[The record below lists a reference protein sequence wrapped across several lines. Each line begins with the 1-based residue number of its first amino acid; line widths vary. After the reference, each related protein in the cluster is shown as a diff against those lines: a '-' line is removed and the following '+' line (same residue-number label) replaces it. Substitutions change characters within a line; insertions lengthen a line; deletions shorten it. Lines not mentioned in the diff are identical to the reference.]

1 MVDET
6 LKLLQLQ
13 KVDSRI
19 RAAREELVT
28 FDPQREEARAAG
40 TSERAAVEAAIH
52 SHAEREQERRRLES
66 ELEDIERLLEKLDGQ
81 VYEVTSKQAM
91 DAIQN
96 EIQAAR
102 ARKSDLEDE
111 ILEVLDQVESATS
124 AREAAVAFEQ
134 DQAAERLR
142 LEEAR
147 DAREVELGGELQ
159 RLAEERAK
167 RAAEVEP
174 EPLRWYEDTGRKAW
188 PILVHAVTKVC
199 PMCRIVIPPQKW
211 NEIRT
216 AKKFVSCGSCHRI
229 LYGDQVGSHAS

>member
-1 MVDET
+1 MVDEI

-13 KVDSRI
+13 EVDGRI
-19 RAAREELVT
+19 RAAREELAT
-28 FDPQREEARAAG
+28 FDPQREEARAAVA
-40 TSERAAVEAAIH
+40 SERAAVEAAID

-81 VYEVTSKQAM
+81 IYEVTSKQAM

-124 AREAAVAFEQ
+124 AREAAAAFEQ
-134 DQAAERLR
+134 DQAADRLR

-147 DAREVELGGELQ
+147 DTREVELGGGLEQLG
-159 RLAEERAK
+159 EERTK
-167 RAAEVEP
+167 RAAEVKA
-174 EPLRWYEDTGRKAW
+174 EPLRWYEDARRKAW
-188 PILVHAVTKVC
+188 PVLVHAVTKVC

-216 AKKFVSCGSCHRI
+216 VKKVVNCGSCHRI